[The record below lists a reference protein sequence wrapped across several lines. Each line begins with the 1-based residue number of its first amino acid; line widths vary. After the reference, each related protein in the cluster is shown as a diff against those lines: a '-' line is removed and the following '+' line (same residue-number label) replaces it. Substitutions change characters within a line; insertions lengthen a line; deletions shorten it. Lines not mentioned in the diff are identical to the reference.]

1 MREEI
6 LEILEQICEDE
17 IIYTNPNINLV
28 EEGLMESL
36 DYITL
41 IVELSE
47 TFGISISPVEF
58 SREEMDTPNKI
69 IEIVQG
75 KLEKQ

>member
-6 LEILEQICEDE
+6 LSLLEQVCEDE
-17 IIYTNPNINLV
+17 IVYTNPNINLV

-36 DYITL
+36 DFITL
-41 IVELSE
+41 IVELSDAFNI
-47 TFGISISPVEF
+47 TISPAEF

-69 IEIVQG
+69 IEIVQR
-75 KLEKQ
+75 KLEDQ

>member
-6 LEILEQICEDE
+6 LELLEQICEDE

-36 DYITL
+36 DFITL
-41 IVELSE
+41 IVELSDA
-47 TFGISISPVEF
+47 FDISISPAEF
-58 SREEMDTPNKI
+58 RREEMDTPNKI
-69 IEIVQG
+69 VEIVQS
-75 KLEKQ
+75 KLEDK

>member
-6 LEILEQICEDE
+6 LELLEQICEDD
-17 IIYTNPNINLV
+17 IIYSDPNINLV

-36 DYITL
+36 
-41 IVELSE
+41 IVELND
-47 TFGISISPVEF
+47 TFDILISPVEF

-69 IEIVQG
+69 IEIVRS
-75 KLEKQ
+75 KLENE

>member
-6 LEILEQICEDE
+6 LELLEQVCEDE
-17 IIYTNPNINLV
+17 IIYTNPDINLV

-36 DYITL
+36 DFITL
-41 IVELSE
+41 IVELSDA
-47 TFGISISPVEF
+47 FDISISPAEF

-69 IEIVQG
+69 IEIVQS
-75 KLEKQ
+75 KLEDK

>member
-6 LEILEQICEDE
+6 LELLEQICEDD
-17 IIYTNPNINLV
+17 IIYTDPNINLV

-36 DYITL
+36 DFITL
-41 IVELSE
+41 IVELSD
-47 TFGISISPVEF
+47 TFDISISPAEF

-69 IEIVQG
+69 IEIVQN
-75 KLEKQ
+75 KLENE

>member
-6 LEILEQICEDE
+6 LELLEQICEDD
-17 IIYTNPNINLV
+17 IIYSDPNINLV

-36 DYITL
+36 DFITL
-41 IVELSE
+41 IVELND
-47 TFGISISPVEF
+47 TFDILISPVEF

-69 IEIVQG
+69 IEIVRS
-75 KLEKQ
+75 KLENE